1 VRDGEAGYDGRGS
14 HSHGGRGAVEEQLN
28 RFWIV
33 HGKKCRGMDYRSFIE
48 DRAQIESVD
57 RFERTTGGEWSG
69 TAENCA
75 LSIFNPAQFKHQEP
89 LRNKRATLGEIYCS

>member
-1 VRDGEAGYDGRGS
+1 
-14 HSHGGRGAVEEQLN
+14 
-28 RFWIV
+28 
-33 HGKKCRGMDYRSFIE
+33 MDYRSFIE

-75 LSIFNPAQFKHQEP
+75 LSIFQTQPNSNTKS
-89 LRNKRATLGEIYCS
+89 R